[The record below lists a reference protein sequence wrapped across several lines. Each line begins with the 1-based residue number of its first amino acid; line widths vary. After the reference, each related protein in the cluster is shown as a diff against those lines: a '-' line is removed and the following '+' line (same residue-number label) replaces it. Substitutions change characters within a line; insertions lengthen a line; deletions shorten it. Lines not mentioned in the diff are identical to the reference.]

1 MRTLNNEIH
10 VKFKCMNTM
19 RHLFRA
25 LPLGVASCDKEDIPI
40 SYGGD
45 SSEITVT
52 GGETIWAD

>member
-1 MRTLNNEIH
+1 MKTMI
-10 VKFKCMNTM
+10 KCMKTM

>member
-1 MRTLNNEIH
+1 
-10 VKFKCMNTM
+10 MNTM
-19 RHLFRA
+19 KHIFRA
-25 LPLGVASCDKEDIPI
+25 LPLWALLLGVASCDKEDIPI